1 MPGHGSMLSKMNK
14 IELYVADKDA
24 DINDFAKNAFEYVL
38 AQNDPVGTIAGYYDE
53 KLTIWTVSNY
63 FLQILGYGFEE
74 FMEAVNG
81 SMRNAICSDQIN
93 LASLEEIRDFQG
105 ERIMY
110 LMDSK
115 GFPILVRIVKTDSRD
130 NEGEPVWVL
139 SVRSDRAA
147 QNLELVNELV
157 ENGLWS
163 IDYDLEEKISK
174 ITKSETFCRMLGY
187 QDKSEAPDT
196 IEAML
201 DSVYPEDRPELMD
214 FMRKIPYD
222 IHNEKYEAEYRIR
235 MADGSY
241 QWFGTNC
248 KAVRRMDGSLSQ
260 LVGVIV
266 NVNKRRKASE
276 QEAREDAFHRA
287 FTDLNICEYYVDLQ
301 ENTFESMKVE
311 NPLQEIFSKSRTWD
325 ELIQMFLDNYV
336 CPESKETVAQIYN
349 REYIM
354 KELREITGELSQ
366 ECKVIFDGKQRIVS
380 NVVMAGDTDENGNP
394 KHAMIFLRD
403 VTDSKNAEKERR
415 KMLKQNIAMDQ
426 LLQGITKIVD
436 RFAVC
441 DLDSGMY
448 DYYELN
454 NDTVNR
460 PTGDYLEFLRN
471 ISQKYIVITER
482 INAQMEYLLSP
493 EHLRKVILSED
504 DVYTFE
510 YCNLDKSSY
519 KVMSVIPVEWKGSVL
534 SKVMMIVQDIG
545 QKHELEKLAN
555 TDALTGL
562 YNERYLSARLKQNG
576 KLHKKF
582 AMFYLDLD
590 KFKPVNDI
598 YGHDMGDKLLK
609 AVSQR
614 LCKCIRNT
622 DYAFRIG
629 GDEFSLIIEEGNIN
643 DEFCETMVRRIKNV
657 IDRPFDIDGQL
668 LRVDTSCGYAIYPEH
683 SDRIEDI
690 RIIADHRMY
699 EDKAQNKKELKKER

>member
-14 IELYVADKDA
+14 IELYVAGEDA
-24 DINDFAKNAFEYVL
+24 DINDSAKNAFEYVL

-74 FMEAVNG
+74 FMEAANG
-81 SMRNAICSDQIN
+81 SMRNVICSDQIN

-105 ERIMY
+105 ERTMY

-115 GFPILVRIVKTDSRD
+115 GFPILVRVLKTDSRD

-187 QDKSEAPDT
+187 QDKSEASDT

-201 DSVYPEDRPELMD
+201 DSVHPEDRPKLMD

-222 IHNEKYEAEYRIR
+222 THNEKYEAEYRIR
-235 MADGSY
+235 VADGSY

-266 NVNKRRKASE
+266 NVDKRRKASE

-287 FTDLNICEYYVDLQ
+287 FTNLNICEYYVDLQ

-311 NPLQEIFSKSRTWD
+311 NPLQKIFSKSRTWD

-366 ECKVIFDGKQRIVS
+366 ECKVIFDGKQRIVR
-380 NVVMAGDTDENGNP
+380 NVVMAGDTDENGDP

-415 KMLKQNIAMDQ
+415 KMLRQNIAMDQ
-426 LLQGITKIVD
+426 LLQGVTRIVE

-441 DLDSGMY
+441 DLDSGLY
-448 DYYELN
+448 DYYEMN
-454 NDTVNR
+454 NDAVYQ
-460 PTGDYLEFLRN
+460 PAGDYLKF
-471 ISQKYIVITER
+471 IHYMSQKYVVITES

-493 EHLRKVILSED
+493 EHLRKVILSEED
-504 DVYTFE
+504 QYTFE
-510 YCNLDKSSY
+510 YCNFDKSSY

-534 SKVMMIVQDIG
+534 SKVMLIVQDIG

-555 TDALTGL
+555 TDGLTGL
-562 YNERYLSARLKQNG
+562 YNERYLSTKLKQNG
-576 KLHKKF
+576 KFHKKF

-590 KFKPVNDI
+590 RFKPVNDT

-614 LCKCIRNT
+614 LRKCIRNT

-643 DEFCETMVRRIKNV
+643 DEFCEMMVRRIKNAIDAPFV
-657 IDRPFDIDGQL
+657 IEGNML
-668 LRVDTSCGYAIYPEH
+668 HVDTSCGYAIYPEH
-683 SDRIEDI
+683 SPEIGDI
-690 RIIADHRMY
+690 RIMADHRMY
-699 EDKAQNKKELKKER
+699 RDKIQNRKKG

>member
-1 MPGHGSMLSKMNK
+1 MLSQMNK
-14 IELYVADKDA
+14 IELYVAGKDA
-24 DINDFAKNAFEYVL
+24 DINDSAKNAFEYVL

-81 SMRNAICSDQIN
+81 SMRNAICNAQIN

-105 ERIMY
+105 ERTMY

-222 IHNEKYEAEYRIR
+222 THNEKYEAEYRIR

-266 NVNKRRKASE
+266 NVDKRRKASE

-336 CPESKETVAQIYN
+336 CPESKEIVAQIYN

-366 ECKVIFDGKQRIVS
+366 ECKVIINGKQRIVS

-415 KMLKQNIAMDQ
+415 KMLRQNIAMDQ
-426 LLQGITKIVD
+426 LLQGVTRIVE

-441 DLDSGMY
+441 DLDSGLY
-448 DYYELN
+448 DYYEMN
-454 NDTVNR
+454 NDAVYQ
-460 PTGDYLEFLRN
+460 PAGDYLKF
-471 ISQKYIVITER
+471 IHYMSQKYVVITES

-493 EHLRKVILSED
+493 EHLRKVILSEED
-504 DVYTFE
+504 LYTFE
-510 YCNLDKSSY
+510 YCNFDKSSY

-534 SKVMMIVQDIG
+534 SKVMLIVQDIG

-555 TDALTGL
+555 TDGLTGL
-562 YNERYLSARLKQNG
+562 YNERYLSTKLKQNG
-576 KLHKKF
+576 KFHKKF

-590 KFKPVNDI
+590 RFKPVNDT

-614 LCKCIRNT
+614 LRKCIRNT

-643 DEFCETMVRRIKNV
+643 DEFCEMMVRRIKNAIDAPFV
-657 IDRPFDIDGQL
+657 IEGHIL
-668 LRVDTSCGYAIYPEH
+668 HVDTSCGYAIYPEH
-683 SDRIEDI
+683 SPEIGDI
-690 RIIADHRMY
+690 RIMADHRMY
-699 EDKAQNKKELKKER
+699 RDKIQNRKKFNGG

>member
-14 IELYVADKDA
+14 IELYVAGKDA
-24 DINDFAKNAFEYVL
+24 DINDSAKNAFEYVL

-74 FMEAVNG
+74 FMEAANG
-81 SMRNAICSDQIN
+81 SMRNVICSDQIN

-105 ERIMY
+105 ERTMY

-115 GFPILVRIVKTDSRD
+115 GFPILVRIVKTDSRN

-157 ENGLWS
+157 ENGLWR

-201 DSVYPEDRPELMD
+201 DSVYPEDRPELMN

-222 IHNEKYEAEYRIR
+222 THNEKYEAEYRIR

-266 NVNKRRKASE
+266 NVDKRRKASE

-287 FTDLNICEYYVDLQ
+287 FTNLNICEYYVDLQ

-311 NPLQEIFSKSRTWD
+311 NPLQKIFSKSRTWD

-366 ECKVIFDGKQRIVS
+366 ECKVIFDGKQRIVR
-380 NVVMAGDTDENGNP
+380 NVVMAGDTDENGDP

-415 KMLKQNIAMDQ
+415 KMLRQNIAMDQ
-426 LLQGITKIVD
+426 LLQGVTRIVE

-441 DLDSGMY
+441 DLDSGLY
-448 DYYELN
+448 DYYEMN
-454 NDTVNR
+454 NDAVYQ
-460 PTGDYLEFLRN
+460 PAGDYLKF
-471 ISQKYIVITER
+471 IHYMSQKYVVITES

-493 EHLRKVILSED
+493 EHLRKVILSEED
-504 DVYTFE
+504 QYTFE
-510 YCNLDKSSY
+510 YCNFDKSSY

-534 SKVMMIVQDIG
+534 SKVMLIVQDIG

-555 TDALTGL
+555 TDGLTGL
-562 YNERYLSARLKQNG
+562 YNERYLSTKLKQNG
-576 KLHKKF
+576 KFHKKF

-590 KFKPVNDI
+590 RFKPVNDT
-598 YGHDMGDKLLK
+598 YGHDMGEKLLK

-614 LCKCIRNT
+614 LRKCIRNT

-629 GDEFSLIIEEGNIN
+629 GDEFSLIIEECNIN
-643 DEFCETMVRRIKNV
+643 DEFCEMMVRRIKNAIDAPFV
-657 IDRPFDIDGQL
+657 IEGNML
-668 LRVDTSCGYAIYPEH
+668 HVDTSCGYAIYPEH
-683 SDRIEDI
+683 SPEIGDI
-690 RIIADHRMY
+690 RIMADHRMY
-699 EDKAQNKKELKKER
+699 RDKIQNRKKG

>member
-14 IELYVADKDA
+14 IELYVAGEDA
-24 DINDFAKNAFEYVL
+24 DINDSAKNAFEYVL

-53 KLTIWTVSNY
+53 KLTIWTVSKY

-74 FMEAVNG
+74 FMEAANG
-81 SMRNAICSDQIN
+81 SMRNVICSDQIN

-105 ERIMY
+105 ERTMY

-115 GFPILVRIVKTDSRD
+115 GFPILVRVVKTDSRD

-139 SVRSDRAA
+139 SVRSDCAA

-201 DSVYPEDRPELMD
+201 DSVYPEDRPELMN

-222 IHNEKYEAEYRIR
+222 THNEKYEAEYRIR

-266 NVNKRRKASE
+266 NVDKRRKASE

-287 FTDLNICEYYVDLQ
+287 FTNLNICEYYVDLQ

-311 NPLQEIFSKSRTWD
+311 NPLQKIFSKSRTWD

-366 ECKVIFDGKQRIVS
+366 ECKVIFDGKQRIVR
-380 NVVMAGDTDENGNP
+380 NVVMAGDTDENGDP

-415 KMLKQNIAMDQ
+415 KMLRQNIAMDQ
-426 LLQGITKIVD
+426 LLQGVTRIVE

-441 DLDSGMY
+441 DLDSGLY
-448 DYYELN
+448 DYYEMN
-454 NDTVNR
+454 NDAVYQ
-460 PTGDYLEFLRN
+460 PAGDYLKF
-471 ISQKYIVITER
+471 IHYMSQKYVVITES

-493 EHLRKVILSED
+493 EHLRKVILSEED
-504 DVYTFE
+504 QYTFE
-510 YCNLDKSSY
+510 YCNFDKSSY

-534 SKVMMIVQDIG
+534 SKVMLIVQDIG

-555 TDALTGL
+555 TDGLTGL
-562 YNERYLSARLKQNG
+562 YNERYLSTKLKQNG
-576 KLHKKF
+576 KFHKKF

-590 KFKPVNDI
+590 RFKPVNDT

-614 LCKCIRNT
+614 LRKCIRNT

-643 DEFCETMVRRIKNV
+643 DEFCEMMVRRIKNAIDAPFV
-657 IDRPFDIDGQL
+657 IEGNML
-668 LRVDTSCGYAIYPEH
+668 HVDTSCGYAIYPEH
-683 SDRIEDI
+683 SPEIGDI
-690 RIIADHRMY
+690 RIMADHRMY
-699 EDKAQNKKELKKER
+699 RDKIQNRKKG

>member
-1 MPGHGSMLSKMNK
+1 MLSQMNK
-14 IELYVADKDA
+14 IELYVAGKDA
-24 DINDFAKNAFEYVL
+24 DINDSAKNAFEYVL

-81 SMRNAICSDQIN
+81 SMRNAICNAQIN

-105 ERIMY
+105 ERTMY

-222 IHNEKYEAEYRIR
+222 THNEKYEAEYRIR

-248 KAVRRMDGSLSQ
+248 KSVRRMDGSLSQ

-266 NVNKRRKASE
+266 NVDKRRKASE

-287 FTDLNICEYYVDLQ
+287 FTNLNICEYYVDLQ

-311 NPLQEIFSKSRTWD
+311 NPLQKIFSKSRTWD

-366 ECKVIFDGKQRIVS
+366 ECKVIFDGKQRIVR
-380 NVVMAGDTDENGNP
+380 NVVMAGDTDENGDP

-415 KMLKQNIAMDQ
+415 KMLRQNIAMDQ
-426 LLQGITKIVD
+426 LLQGVTRIVE

-441 DLDSGMY
+441 DLDSGLY
-448 DYYELN
+448 DYYEMN
-454 NDTVNR
+454 NDAVYQ
-460 PTGDYLEFLRN
+460 PAGDYLKF
-471 ISQKYIVITER
+471 IHYMSQKYVVITES

-493 EHLRKVILSED
+493 EHLRKVILSEED
-504 DVYTFE
+504 QYTFE
-510 YCNLDKSSY
+510 YCNFDKSSY

-534 SKVMMIVQDIG
+534 SKVMLIVQDIG

-555 TDALTGL
+555 TDGLTGL
-562 YNERYLSARLKQNG
+562 YNERYLSTKLKQNG
-576 KLHKKF
+576 KFHKKF

-590 KFKPVNDI
+590 RFKPVNDT

-614 LCKCIRNT
+614 LRKCIRNT

-643 DEFCETMVRRIKNV
+643 DEFCEMMVRRIKNAIDAPFV
-657 IDRPFDIDGQL
+657 IEGNML
-668 LRVDTSCGYAIYPEH
+668 HVDTSCGYAIYPEH
-683 SDRIEDI
+683 SPEIGDI
-690 RIIADHRMY
+690 RIMADHRMY
-699 EDKAQNKKELKKER
+699 RDKIQNRKKG

>member
-14 IELYVADKDA
+14 IELYVAGKDA
-24 DINDFAKNAFEYVL
+24 DINDSAKNAFEYVL

-74 FMEAVNG
+74 FMEAANG
-81 SMRNAICSDQIN
+81 SMRNVICSDQIN
-93 LASLEEIRDFQG
+93 LASLEEIRNFQG
-105 ERIMY
+105 ERTMY
-110 LMDSK
+110 LMDSN
-115 GFPILVRIVKTDSRD
+115 GFPILVRVVKTDSRD

-201 DSVYPEDRPELMD
+201 DSVYPEDRPKLMD

-222 IHNEKYEAEYRIR
+222 THNKKYEAEYRIR
-235 MADGSY
+235 MRDGSY

-266 NVNKRRKASE
+266 NVDKRRKASE

-287 FTDLNICEYYVDLQ
+287 FTNLNICEYYVDLQ

-311 NPLQEIFSKSRTWD
+311 NPLQKIFSKSRTWD

-366 ECKVIFDGKQRIVS
+366 ECKVIFDGKQRIVR
-380 NVVMAGDTDENGNP
+380 NVVMAGDTDENGDP

-415 KMLKQNIAMDQ
+415 KMLRQNIAMDQ
-426 LLQGITKIVD
+426 LLQGVTRIVE

-441 DLDSGMY
+441 DLDSGLY
-448 DYYELN
+448 DYYEMN
-454 NDTVNR
+454 NDAVYQ
-460 PTGDYLEFLRN
+460 PAGDYLKF
-471 ISQKYIVITER
+471 IHYMSQKYVVITES

-493 EHLRKVILSED
+493 EHLRKVILSEED
-504 DVYTFE
+504 QYTFE
-510 YCNLDKSSY
+510 YCNFDKSSY

-534 SKVMMIVQDIG
+534 SKVMLIVQDIG

-555 TDALTGL
+555 TDGLTGL
-562 YNERYLSARLKQNG
+562 YNERYLSTKLKQNG
-576 KLHKKF
+576 KFHKKF

-590 KFKPVNDI
+590 RFKPVNDT

-614 LCKCIRNT
+614 LRKCIRNT

-643 DEFCETMVRRIKNV
+643 DEFCEMMVRRIKNAIDAPFV
-657 IDRPFDIDGQL
+657 IEGNML
-668 LRVDTSCGYAIYPEH
+668 HVDTSCGYAIYPEH
-683 SDRIEDI
+683 SPEIGDI
-690 RIIADHRMY
+690 RIMADHRMY
-699 EDKAQNKKELKKER
+699 RDKIQNRKKG

>member
-14 IELYVADKDA
+14 IELYVAGEDA
-24 DINDFAKNAFEYVL
+24 DINDSAKNAFEYVL

-74 FMEAVNG
+74 FMEAANG
-81 SMRNAICSDQIN
+81 SMRNVICSDQIN

-105 ERIMY
+105 ERTMY

-115 GFPILVRIVKTDSRD
+115 GFPILVRIVTTDSRD

-201 DSVYPEDRPELMD
+201 DSVHPEDRPKLMD

-222 IHNEKYEAEYRIR
+222 THNEKYEAEYRIR

-248 KAVRRMDGSLSQ
+248 KSVRRMDGSLSQ

-266 NVNKRRKASE
+266 NVDKRRKASE

-287 FTDLNICEYYVDLQ
+287 FTNLNICEYYVDLQ

-311 NPLQEIFSKSRTWD
+311 NPLQKIFSKSRTWD

-366 ECKVIFDGKQRIVS
+366 ECKVIFDGKQRIVR
-380 NVVMAGDTDENGNP
+380 NVVMAGDTDENGDP

-415 KMLKQNIAMDQ
+415 KMLRQNIAMDQ
-426 LLQGITKIVD
+426 LLQGVTRIVE

-441 DLDSGMY
+441 DLDSGLY
-448 DYYELN
+448 DYYEMN
-454 NDTVNR
+454 NDAVYQ
-460 PTGDYLEFLRN
+460 PAGDYLKF
-471 ISQKYIVITER
+471 IHYMSQKYVVITES

-493 EHLRKVILSED
+493 EHLRKVILSEED
-504 DVYTFE
+504 QYTFE
-510 YCNLDKSSY
+510 YCNFDKSSY

-534 SKVMMIVQDIG
+534 SKVMLIVQDIG

-555 TDALTGL
+555 TDGLTGL
-562 YNERYLSARLKQNG
+562 YNERYLSTKLKQNG
-576 KLHKKF
+576 KFHKKF

-590 KFKPVNDI
+590 RFKPVNDT

-614 LCKCIRNT
+614 LRKCIRNT

-643 DEFCETMVRRIKNV
+643 DEFCEMMVRRIKNAIDAPFV
-657 IDRPFDIDGQL
+657 IEGNML
-668 LRVDTSCGYAIYPEH
+668 HVDTSCGYAIYPEH
-683 SDRIEDI
+683 SPEIGDI
-690 RIIADHRMY
+690 RIMADHRMY
-699 EDKAQNKKELKKER
+699 RDKIQNRKKG

>member
-14 IELYVADKDA
+14 IELYVAGEDA
-24 DINDFAKNAFEYVL
+24 DINDSVKNAFEYVL

-74 FMEAVNG
+74 FMEAANG
-81 SMRNAICSDQIN
+81 SMRNVICSDQRN

-105 ERIMY
+105 ERTMY

-115 GFPILVRIVKTDSRD
+115 GFPILVRVLKTDSRD

-187 QDKSEAPDT
+187 QDKSEASDT

-201 DSVYPEDRPELMD
+201 DSVHPEDRPKLMD

-222 IHNEKYEAEYRIR
+222 THNKKYEAEYRIR
-235 MADGSY
+235 MRDGSY

-266 NVNKRRKASE
+266 NVDKRRKASE

-287 FTDLNICEYYVDLQ
+287 FTNLNICEYYVDLQ

-311 NPLQEIFSKSRTWD
+311 NPLQKIFSKSRTWD

-366 ECKVIFDGKQRIVS
+366 ECKVIFDGKQRIVR
-380 NVVMAGDTDENGNP
+380 NVVMAGDTDENGDP

-426 LLQGITKIVD
+426 LLQGVTRIVE

-441 DLDSGMY
+441 DLDSGLY
-448 DYYELN
+448 DYYEMN
-454 NDTVNR
+454 NDAVYQ
-460 PTGDYLEFLRN
+460 PAGDYLKF
-471 ISQKYIVITER
+471 IHYMSQKYVVITES

-493 EHLRKVILSED
+493 EHLRKVILSEED
-504 DVYTFE
+504 QYTFE
-510 YCNLDKSSY
+510 YCNFDKSSY

-534 SKVMMIVQDIG
+534 SKVMLIVQDIG

-555 TDALTGL
+555 TDGLTGL
-562 YNERYLSARLKQNG
+562 YNERYLSTKLKQNG
-576 KLHKKF
+576 KFHKKF

-590 KFKPVNDI
+590 RFKPVNDT

-614 LCKCIRNT
+614 LRKCIRNT

-643 DEFCETMVRRIKNV
+643 DEFCEMMVRRIKNAIDAPFV
-657 IDRPFDIDGQL
+657 IEGNML
-668 LRVDTSCGYAIYPEH
+668 HVDTSCGYAIYPEH
-683 SDRIEDI
+683 SPEIGDI
-690 RIIADHRMY
+690 RIMADHRMY
-699 EDKAQNKKELKKER
+699 RDKIQNRKKG